1 MEEAQEKQ
9 NIFLTT
15 AVISSALLF
24 MLITGYFIVDNTGN
38 SNSREMAVDKRMDNC
53 YEEKGLD

>member
-1 MEEAQEKQ
+1 MGEVQEKQ

-38 SNSREMAVDKRMDNC
+38 SNSREMAVDERIDNC
-53 YEEKGLD
+53 YEEKGLN